1 MPMLRFAFVCAV
13 QSLRRNAVMSGV
25 AIGTTAVLLLVL
37 SSMVVLVAG
46 LDAAVSA
53 VQSRVNIVVYLK
65 DGASDQALAAL
76 ERRLQAEPAVATV
89 SYVSK
94 AVAMDQLRQ
103 QFAGH
108 PELLGAIEGNPL
120 PASIGV
126 TLKDPSTS
134 REVSDAVRG
143 DPSVSDVTVNQDT
156 VDRLV
161 AASHFIRLCGLA
173 IVAGLA
179 VAVVFVMINVA
190 RVAIYTR
197 RHEIEVMRLVGASGW
212 FVRWPFVLE
221 GMFCGFLA
229 AAVALAIV
237 AASYHSLLDALR
249 GSLTFLSLRVDP
261 NLLPKLLATGAT
273 LGIGI
278 GGSGSLIAV
287 HRFWER

>member
-1 MPMLRFAFVCAV
+1 MLRFAFVCAV

-25 AIGTTAVLLLVL
+25 AIGTTAMLLLVL

-46 LDAAVSA
+46 LDAAVTA
-53 VQSRVNIVVYLK
+53 VQSRVNMVIYLK
-65 DGASDQALAAL
+65 EGTSVAAQTALQH
-76 ERRLQAEPAVATV
+76 RLQAEPAVATITF
-89 SYVSK
+89 VSK
-94 AVAMDQLRQ
+94 TVAMDQLRQ

-126 TLKDPSTS
+126 TMKDPSKA
-134 REVSDAVRG
+134 REIGDAIRG
-143 DPSVSDVTVNQDT
+143 DPSVSDITINQDT

-179 VAVVFVMINVA
+179 IAVVFVMINVA

-212 FVRWPFVLE
+212 FVRWPFILE

-229 AAVALAIV
+229 AALALAVV
-237 AASYHSLLDALR
+237 AAGYHSLLDALR

-261 NLLPKLLATGAT
+261 NLLPKLLAMGAT

-287 HRFWER
+287 RRFWER

>member
-1 MPMLRFAFVCAV
+1 MLRFAFVCAV

-25 AIGTTAVLLLVL
+25 AIGTTAMLLLVL

-46 LDAAVSA
+46 LDAAVTA

-65 DGASDQALAAL
+65 DGTSTQAQLAL
-76 ERRLQAEPAVATV
+76 ERRLQAEPGIATIAFK
-89 SYVSK
+89 SK
-94 AVAMDQLRQ
+94 TVAMDQLRQ

-126 TLKDPSTS
+126 TLKDASKARAIGDTL
-134 REVSDAVRG
+134 RG
-143 DPSVSDVTVNQDT
+143 DPSVSDITVNQDT

-190 RVAIYTR
+190 RVAIYAR

-212 FVRWPFVLE
+212 FVRWPFILE

-229 AAVALAIV
+229 AAVALAVV
-237 AASYHSLLDALR
+237 AAGYGSLLDALR
-249 GSLTFLSLRVDP
+249 GSLAFLSLHVDP
-261 NLLPKLLATGAT
+261 YLLPKLLAMGAI
-273 LGIGI
+273 LGVGI

-287 HRFWER
+287 HRFWDR

>member
-1 MPMLRFAFVCAV
+1 
-13 QSLRRNAVMSGV
+13 
-25 AIGTTAVLLLVL
+25 
-37 SSMVVLVAG
+37 
-46 LDAAVSA
+46 
-53 VQSRVNIVVYLK
+53 
-65 DGASDQALAAL
+65 
-76 ERRLQAEPAVATV
+76 
-89 SYVSK
+89 
-94 AVAMDQLRQ
+94 
-103 QFAGH
+103 
-108 PELLGAIEGNPL
+108 LLGAIEGNPL

-229 AAVALAIV
+229 AAVALVIV
-237 AASYHSLLDALR
+237 AAGYHSLLEALR

-261 NLLPKLLATGAT
+261 NLLPKVLAMGAT

>member
-1 MPMLRFAFVCAV
+1 MLRFAVVCAV

-25 AIGTTAVLLLVL
+25 AIGTTAMLLLVL

-46 LDAAVSA
+46 LDAAVTA

-65 DGASDQALAAL
+65 DGTSPQAQLAL
-76 ERRLQAEPAVATV
+76 ERRLQAQPAIATI

-94 AVAMDQLRQ
+94 DVAMAQLRQ

-120 PASIGV
+120 PASISI
-126 TLKDPSTS
+126 TLKDPMQA
-134 REVSDAVRG
+134 RQIGDAVRG
-143 DPSVSDVTVNQDT
+143 DPSVSDITVNQDT

-161 AASHFIRLCGLA
+161 AASRFIRMVGLA
-173 IVAGLA
+173 IVGGLA

-190 RVAIYTR
+190 RVAIYAR
-197 RHEIEVMRLVGASGW
+197 RHEIEVMRLVGASNW

-221 GMFCGFLA
+221 GMFCGLLA
-229 AAVALAIV
+229 AAVALAVV
-237 AASYHSLLDALR
+237 AAGYHSLLDALR

-261 NLLPKLLATGAT
+261 NLLPKLLAMGAC